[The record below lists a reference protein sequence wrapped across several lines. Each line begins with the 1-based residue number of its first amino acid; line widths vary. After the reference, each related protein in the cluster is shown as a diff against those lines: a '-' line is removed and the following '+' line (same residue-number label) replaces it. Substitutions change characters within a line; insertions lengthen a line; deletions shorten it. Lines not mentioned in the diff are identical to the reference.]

1 MTREEYKFFGI
12 IRQNSRFIKWLRSN
26 SDRIIVVLVVTIII
40 LCVIEYI
47 WGDSEF
53 VLELIRRLLS
63 RGRG

>member
-12 IRQNSRFIKWLRSN
+12 IRQDSRLIKWLKSN

-53 VLELIRRLLS
+53 VLELIRKLLS

>member
-12 IRQNSRFIKWLRSN
+12 IRQDSRLIKWLKSN